1 MVVDLAAGSLVLRA
15 AKTAYDLWRE
25 NRADAALELTDD
37 ARAVL
42 KTMQADATMNGVFA
56 DATSI
61 ACKGLRFMS
70 LYQSGLGME
79 TSHRVLAEL
88 QAKGLVESHT
98 VREAADGHRALTG
111 IKLTHLGWIL
121 NPETGKVD
129 KVG

>member
-1 MVVDLAAGSLVLRA
+1 MVEIAASSLALRA
-15 AKTAYDLWRE
+15 AKIAYDLWKE
-25 NRADAALELTDD
+25 NRSDAAVDLTDD

-42 KTMQADATMNGVFA
+42 KTMQSDATMNGVFA
-56 DATSI
+56 ESTPI
-61 ACKGLRFMS
+61 ACKGLRFVA

-79 TSHRVLAEL
+79 MSYRVLAEL

-98 VREAADGHRALTG
+98 AREGTNGHEELTG

-121 NPETGKVD
+121 NPETGKAD